1 MAYDSSGFRL
11 LTDALSGAQ
20 GPKQWVLD
28 TTDAIATV
36 NTSNYVSDG
45 YKKGARQG
53 DLVIVRTKA
62 SLPGGATSA
71 VHHCWVIDE
80 ATGADGMGIDL
91 TDGLAV
97 TATDTD

>member
-1 MAYDSSGFRL
+1 MAYETQGFKL
-11 LTDALSGAQ
+11 LSGGLS
-20 GPKQWVLD
+20 GPGVCNTWLLD

-45 YKKGARQG
+45 VTKGAQQG
-53 DLVIVRTKA
+53 DIVFVRTRTSTLA
-62 SLPGGATSA
+62 GAVTA
-71 VHHCWVIDE
+71 VHMCWVIDVGTG
-80 ATGADGMGIDL
+80 TGAKGIDL

>member
-1 MAYDSSGFRL
+1 MAYDPTGLQLIVAGMSN
-11 LTDALSGAQ
+11 TNNNM
-20 GPKQWVLD
+20 WVLN

-45 YKKGARQG
+45 VTRGVRQG
-53 DLVIVRTKA
+53 DEVTVKVRA
-62 SLPGGATSA
+62 SLPLGAVSA
-71 VHHCWVIDE
+71 VFKCFVLDVG
-80 ATGADGMGIDL
+80 TGTDLKGVDL